1 MNGLKKKEP
10 ASMRKVKW
18 GLIGCGDIAQKR
30 VAPALRD
37 LDNCELVAVN
47 RAQFRLAEAFARR
60 FGVGKWY
67 ADWQELIVDPE
78 IEAVYVATPV
88 YLHAEQTIA
97 AAEAGKHVLCEK
109 PMGLTVSECDR
120 MIAACQANAVKLAI
134 AYYRH
139 FYPIIERCK
148 EIITAGEIGQMI
160 LVQVNAFEYFDLPI
174 DHPRYWFLRKDLA
187 GGGPMFDF
195 GCHRIEVL
203 LNLFGPIKR
212 TLGVTC
218 NVLFEREVED
228 TATALFQFQRG
239 GRGILTVSHAAF
251 EFQDTLDIFGS
262 LGSLHIPVLNQSSLI
277 VKTANGER
285 QEEHPGHTNLHAPLI
300 EDFAQAI
307 LQDREPKVSGHLG
320 REVAKIE
327 EEIYRTL

>member
-1 MNGLKKKEP
+1 ME
-10 ASMRKVKW
+10 SVKW

-37 LDNCELVAVN
+37 LENCELMAVN
-47 RAQFRLAEAFARR
+47 RAQYQLAEPFAKRFGARR
-60 FGVGKWY
+60 WY
-67 ADWQELIVDPE
+67 ADWHELIADPE
-78 IEAVYVATPV
+78 IDAVYVATPV
-88 YLHAEQTIA
+88 YLHAQQTIA

-109 PMGLTVSECDR
+109 PMALNVSECDS
-120 MIAACQANAVKLAI
+120 MIAACQGNGVKLGI

-148 EIITAGEIGQMI
+148 EIISAGEIGQI
-160 LVQVNAFEYFDLPI
+160 VIVQVNAFEFLDLQP

-228 TATALFQFQRG
+228 TATALFQFQHG
-239 GRGILTVSHAAF
+239 GRGILTVTHAAF

-262 LGSLHIPVLNQSSLI
+262 LGSIHIPVLNRSTVI
-277 VKTANGER
+277 VKTASGER
-285 QEEHPGHTNLHAPLI
+285 QEEHPPHANLHAPLI
-300 EDFAQAI
+300 DDFVQTV
-307 LQDREPKVSGHLG
+307 LQNREPKVNGEIG
-320 REVAKIE
+320 REVARIE
-327 EEIYRTL
+327 EEIYRN